1 MEGRQ
6 REEVR
11 EPAVFLAPQNRQHV
25 ARIPKPPDDQSRP
38 HSPYN
43 RTDLHPRSS
52 KARHWSRSLRLER
65 GFGDETSTRVSKL
78 STPHPFLDSSF
89 HQFIAD
95 FIGSRGTR
103 KSMARKNDVKKYRSR
118 DAMKFIIAAIKGGS
132 ILKEYN

>member
-43 RTDLHPRSS
+43 WTDLHPRSS

-78 STPHPFLDSSF
+78 STRHPFLDSSF
-89 HQFIAD
+89 RQFVGD
-95 FIGSRGTR
+95 FIGSRGT
-103 KSMARKNDVKKYRSR
+103 SMARKNDVKKYRSR